1 MLALRHTLRRS
12 NVISRRSVAIPAA
25 ELAAQKSGDYSSLD
39 RVEDWQNFKMPFAP
53 YEGMGPVNPP
63 LQEIPVEQQTRM
75 IWFPE
80 TYFKAMESK
89 LGYSGGY
96 SFIWG
101 MLALTTSNQ
110 LIVAQAPEFLWFMV
124 GSVVIG
130 NLLKYGL
137 FPWLDRENHQMQLAE
152 NARIQQWKEYKL
164 SLAESEVDGIAR
176 LKEQAEGLNLIQEQR
191 KTNIDLALKAEFMN
205 RQADLTA
212 AVKQRLDYQVALKNA
227 EREAQSAHMIKWIE
241 SEVASAI
248 AKRDSA
254 SDLKSAIAQ
263 LKAIGAK

>member
-1 MLALRHTLRRS
+1 MGLISRVSSRTYRVRHNIFSKMLALRHSLRRTTFA
-12 NVISRRSVAIPAA
+12 SRRTVAIPAA
-25 ELAAQKSGDYSSLD
+25 ELSAKKSGDYTSLD

-53 YEGMGPVNPP
+53 YEGMGPTHAPP
-63 LQEIPVEQQTRM
+63 TEIPVECQTRM
-75 IWFPE
+75 IFFPE

-96 SFIWG
+96 SLIWG
-101 MLALTTSNQ
+101 GLAAATSYEW
-110 LIVAQAPEFLWFMV
+110 IIAQAPEFTWFCYAAITV
-124 GSVVIG
+124 GG
-130 NLLKYGL
+130 LLKYGM
-137 FPWLDRENHQMQLAE
+137 FPWMDRENHQMELAE
-152 NARIQQWKEYKL
+152 NAGIQNWKDYKL

-191 KTNIDLALKAEFMN
+191 KTNID
-205 RQADLTA
+205 
-212 AVKQRLDYQVALKNA
+212 VALKNA
-227 EREAQSAHMIKWIE
+227 EREAQSSHMIKWIE
-241 SEVASAI
+241 SEVAAAI

>member
-1 MLALRHTLRRS
+1 MLALRHSLRRTTFA
-12 NVISRRSVAIPAA
+12 SRRTVAIPAA
-25 ELAAQKSGDYSSLD
+25 ELSAKKSGDYTSLD

-53 YEGMGPVNPP
+53 YEGMGPTHAPP
-63 LQEIPVEQQTRM
+63 TEIPVECQTRM
-75 IWFPE
+75 IFFPE

-96 SFIWG
+96 SLIWG
-101 MLALTTSNQ
+101 GLAAATSYEW
-110 LIVAQAPEFLWFMV
+110 IIAQAPEFTWFCYAAITV
-124 GSVVIG
+124 GG
-130 NLLKYGL
+130 LLKYGM
-137 FPWLDRENHQMQLAE
+137 FPWMDRENHQMELAE
-152 NARIQQWKEYKL
+152 NARIQNWKDYKL